1 MAKTDTLNIRI
12 EPNLKEQ
19 AEETLNYL
27 GLTMSEAV
35 TLFFKQ
41 VVINEGIPF
50 EIKKPKYNKTTQ
62 KAMREAERLK
72 KKLEK
77 HPEKVKVYNDFDE
90 LWEDLE
96 N

>member
-1 MAKTDTLNIRI
+1 MSKTDTLNIRI
-12 EPNLKEQ
+12 EPNLKQQ
-19 AEETLNYL
+19 AEKTLNYL

-35 TLFFKQ
+35 TIFFKQ

-50 EIKKPKYNKTTQ
+50 EIKKPKYNRKTL
-62 KAMREAERLK
+62 KAMKEV
-72 KKLEK
+72 EK
-77 HPEKVKVYNDFDE
+77 ISKNPDKHKQFQDFNE